1 MEQVLLPDNANTLS
15 VQAFLNMCNLEYT
28 IEMRANAEHMS
39 PSGKL
44 PFIRANKFVVADFDP
59 IIGFVNTKG
68 ITLTEHL
75 DASQKADM
83 RAYMSLVSNVLGNA
97 EVRVQNTFNT
107 FIKMRFF
114 PFYLSMH
121 AI

>member
-97 EVRVQNTFNT
+97 EVRVQNTFNMLDT
-107 FIKMRFF
+107 
-114 PFYLSMH
+114 H
-121 AI
+121 

>member
-44 PFIRANKFVVADFDP
+44 TFIRANKFVVADFDP

-97 EVRVQNTFNT
+97 EVRVQNTFNMLKP
-107 FIKMRFF
+107 IERI
-114 PFYLSMH
+114 LS
-121 AI
+121 